1 MFFFLVSG
9 GWWVFALSSPSA
21 TSRWLASAL
30 PRALIPHMTCISRE
44 SSRCLKVVCSPPPP
58 VPSTWTRPFAHSLE
72 SLPDPKHRAVHHTS
86 KRTGNCRYKTLPLFP
101 RIPSDLGAKDPPSS
115 FGAGG
120 GQPAA
125 PEAVKQSQATRLRR
139 SPAPGQLADRRLART
154 ARTARPRPRPALRTR
169 TCTVSYFHALHAISF
184 FFYSFASFGS
194 FGLPVREIWGAGRAG
209 VRVPERRPD
218 PAE

>member
-1 MFFFLVSG
+1 
-9 GWWVFALSSPSA
+9 
-21 TSRWLASAL
+21 
-30 PRALIPHMTCISRE
+30 MTCISRE

-72 SLPDPKHRAVHHTS
+72 SLPDPKRRAVHHTS

-184 FFYSFASFGS
+184 FFLLFCLLWVLWLAGA
-194 FGLPVREIWGAGRAG
+194 GNLGCWGCWGAVAG
-209 VRVPERRPD
+209 TKTRSSRVMQKRGGAASTATVLKRM
-218 PAE
+218 